1 MPFPRRA
8 RARYRNMFW
17 SRTLRRNRW
26 SIESPNPPA
35 HTRRID
41 QANLK
46 ERTSMQIDIVLPQ
59 VEMSGDPDEV
69 VDFAQ
74 LIEEL
79 DFGRVVIYDHV
90 VGAERSNRPA
100 ALTGPYDE
108 HSLFHEPLVLMGFLA
123 ALTKNVELMTGVL
136 VLPQRQTALVAKQ
149 AAEVQILSRGRM
161 VLGVGVGWNYV
172 EYESL
177 GMGYAKRGAMIEDQ
191 VAVLRRLW
199 SEPVIS
205 VDTPHHH
212 IDRAGIVP
220 RPQPMP
226 PIWFGGSSRRAYER
240 AARLGDGFIH
250 PARGEAV
257 ETAVADII
265 ACLHAEGREQSDFG
279 TEFFLDVQGG
289 RDDWARDL
297 DRFAK
302 LGISRVAF
310 RTIGQGL
317 RTFGDHMRLI
327 EEFGNFATSHHAA
340 TNGAMPGNGRSAD
353 QLDGVSR

>member
-1 MPFPRRA
+1 
-8 RARYRNMFW
+8 
-17 SRTLRRNRW
+17 
-26 SIESPNPPA
+26 
-35 HTRRID
+35 
-41 QANLK
+41 
-46 ERTSMQIDIVLPQ
+46 MQIDVVLPQ
-59 VEMSGDPDEV
+59 VEMSDDPGEV

-74 LIEEL
+74 MIEEL
-79 DFGRVVIYDHV
+79 GFGRIVVYDHV

-108 HSLFHEPLVLMGFLA
+108 QSLFHEPLVLMGFLA

-161 VLGVGVGWNYV
+161 ILGVGVGWNYV

-177 GMGYAKRGAMIEDQ
+177 GMEYANRGAMIEDQ
-191 VAVLRRLW
+191 VTVLRRLW

-205 VDTPHHH
+205 VDTPHHR
-212 IDRAGIVP
+212 IDRAGILP
-220 RPQPMP
+220 RPQLPP

-257 ETAVADII
+257 ETAVADIT
-265 ACLHAEGREQSDFG
+265 ACLHAERRDQSTFG

-310 RTIGQGL
+310 RTIGHGL
-317 RTFGDHMRLI
+317 PTFGDHMRLI
-327 EEFGNFATSHHAA
+327 EEFGNFATSHHATTHGA
-340 TNGAMPGNGRSAD
+340 TAGNGHTAD
-353 QLDGVSR
+353 RLNPVPR